1 MLGLSRLLRLS
12 GHDVQTAYD
21 GKGAIDVAADFAP
34 RFVFMDIGLPDMDGF
49 QVAAR
54 LRELDCCKDS
64 LLVAISGYGQP
75 EHVRRS
81 QEAGFDRHLIKPVD
95 LDALTA
101 ILAEP

>member
-1 MLGLSRLLRLS
+1 
-12 GHDVQTAYD
+12 
-21 GKGAIDVAADFAP
+21 
-34 RFVFMDIGLPDMDGF
+34 MDIGLPDMDGF

-54 LRELDCCKDS
+54 LRELDCCKDA
-64 LLVAISGYGQP
+64 LLVAVSGYGQP

-101 ILAEP
+101 ILAES